1 MKQTLTKLEE
11 EKAILQTTKED
22 LERHHQVVLTE
33 NMIKVYLEKD
43 KQVILSGDLQACK
56 SIICNYVKKVI
67 VYEDYIDVILKIVD
81 FNVLLGKKRC
91 HFLNIFNLQNRH
103 QNQPVPNRILLL
115 SQKARPIPNIVLQLY
130 REGSRLFLE
139 YFVLYHCN
147 T

>member
-81 FNVLLGKKRC
+81 FNGGGG
-91 HFLNIFNLQNRH
+91 
-103 QNQPVPNRILLL
+103 
-115 SQKARPIPNIVLQLY
+115 
-130 REGSRLFLE
+130 GSRTPVRRYTYNSFYQDSFRFILALKPPGNKM
-139 YFVLYHCN
+139 LLRPA
-147 T
+147 